1 MVIHMAGGN
10 KSRITTGV
18 LMGLSDKHAMF
29 VINYLMDFSPRR
41 AAEASGYTDAEYGY
55 QLLLRPEIEA
65 VIDVVL
71 RERMAAC
78 HIDSDWLLNEMIDNH
93 KIARQQGNI
102 TASNTALS
110 MVGKH
115 KRIDAFAATVVNIN
129 TDADVVERLNSA
141 RRRVIDITPDKK
153 DDDTV
158 SFM

>member
-1 MVIHMAGGN
+1 MAGGN

-71 RERMAAC
+71 RERMEAC
-78 HIDSDWLLNEMIDNH
+78 QIDSDWLLNEMIDNH
-93 KIARQQGNI
+93 MIARQQGNI

-115 KRIDAFAATVVNIN
+115 KRIDAFAADKVKVT
-129 TDADVVERLNSA
+129 TDSDVVDRLTAA
-141 RRRVIDITPDKK
+141 RRRVIDITPVKK
-153 DDDTV
+153 EGDDI